1 MYGQPVNRQ
10 RRYIKNSNQQYTCTY
25 KWQRLTSHFAHEG
38 GIRSF
43 HELEVLEF
51 LLELWRSRVGDVTGA
66 ERLVVGLVMLRR
78 DLTLAVVDLVQQTL
92 LKARHFEALQ
102 PTEEFS
108 YDVTT
113 QKFSHIGV
121 YRFGKQL
128 IGFRCTLVLTG
139 SGTRSLVVV

>member
-66 ERLVVGLVMLRR
+66 ERLVVGLMMLRS

-92 LKARHFEALQ
+92 LKARHFEAL
-102 PTEEFS
+102 
-108 YDVTT
+108 
-113 QKFSHIGV
+113 
-121 YRFGKQL
+121 
-128 IGFRCTLVLTG
+128 
-139 SGTRSLVVV
+139 